1 MISDRDIIRVHLSL
15 EVPQAIAEILDRN
28 EPMQDDELYAL
39 EVALSEMSPEKC
51 ILTMACAARY
61 LALHRVLDEAML
73 VSLSLQADSA
83 FDDYAPRYLA
93 GLNRSMRPTC
103 QGYPLYLEEDLG
115 SFSELFLMV
124 ADILGTHTPIGQ
136 LCLLLGDQSL
146 AHSEAIEFESDL
158 FEFDQISDTYINNS
172 SVSGFDVRMLPPIE
186 PVIGGNVILF
196 PVRARRT

>member
-15 EVPQAIAEILDRN
+15 EVPQAIAEILDRD
-28 EPMQDDELYAL
+28 EPMLDDELYAL

-61 LALHRVLDEAML
+61 LALHRLLDEAMM

-103 QGYPLYLEEDLG
+103 QGYPLYLEEDLSG
-115 SFSELFLMV
+115 FSELFLMV
-124 ADILGTHTPIGQ
+124 ADIFGTHTPIGQ
-136 LCLLLGDQSL
+136 LCLLLGDQSQ

-158 FEFDQISDTYINNS
+158 FELDQVRDAYNRNSISPA
-172 SVSGFDVRMLPPIE
+172 FDVRTFLPDE
-186 PVIGGNVILF
+186 PVGGGNVILF
-196 PVRARRT
+196 PVRTRRI

>member
-15 EVPQAIAEILDRN
+15 EVPQAIADILDRD
-28 EPMQDDELYAL
+28 EPMPDDELYAL

-51 ILTMACAARY
+51 ILTMACAARS
-61 LALHRVLDEAML
+61 LALHHHLDEAMI

-124 ADILGTHTPIGQ
+124 ADILGTHTPVGQ

-146 AHSEAIEFESDL
+146 AHSEAIDFESDL
-158 FEFDQISDTYINNS
+158 FEFDQISDAYMDAPALLRPD
-172 SVSGFDVRMLPPIE
+172 SGLV
-186 PVIGGNVILF
+186 PVAQSLLGGNVIMF
-196 PVRARRT
+196 PVRPRRT